1 MAQPIG
7 IVLAAGSS
15 SRFGSDKRQYRLPN
29 GRTMLEQVVAH
40 ALQALPAVVVALTPE
55 DAELQEQLLACD
67 DQRLRCIQ
75 VADASM
81 GMGNTLSAA
90 VAATASAAGWVVLLG
105 EMPFIEPET
114 IAAVAEGL
122 QQASIVQPVYQGRP
136 GHPVGFSQA
145 HRGAL
150 QAIGGD
156 QGARTVIRENPGAV
170 LLLSVADPGIH
181 QDVDT
186 VESLPNVAQRV

>member
-105 EMPFIEPET
+105 DMPFIEPET

-122 QQASIVQPVYQGRP
+122 QQGRP